1 MNLAIIPERSGSKGV
16 IDKNIRELNGKPLME
31 YSIEVAM
38 KSKCFDEVMVSTD
51 SEKYADIARRCGA
64 KVPFLRSTEN
74 SSEWATSWGVV
85 REVLNRYR
93 EQGILFE
100 MVTLLQPTSPL
111 RTAND
116 IIDAYKI
123 YKQKN
128 AGSVVSVCE
137 VNISPLLCNTLQSDH
152 CLDGFI
158 TPEVRS
164 KRRQDMPQ
172 YYRING
178 AIYMLRVCYPDMRF
192 KLYDKDSYAYLMDP
206 QRSVDIDTEYDF
218 FLAEQTMNFN
228 LHKV

>member
-1 MNLAIIPERSGSKGV
+1 MNLAIIPARSGSKGV

-116 IIDAYKI
+116 IIKRM
-123 YKQKN
+123 QVPL
-128 AGSVVSVCE
+128 SVYV
-137 VNISPLLCNTLQSDH
+137 
-152 CLDGFI
+152 
-158 TPEVRS
+158 
-164 KRRQDMPQ
+164 K
-172 YYRING
+172 
-178 AIYMLRVCYPDMRF
+178 
-192 KLYDKDSYAYLMDP
+192 
-206 QRSVDIDTEYDF
+206 
-218 FLAEQTMNFN
+218 
-228 LHKV
+228 

>member
-1 MNLAIIPERSGSKGV
+1 MDLAIIPARSGSKGI
-16 IDKNIRELNGKPLME
+16 IDKNIKELNGKPLME
-31 YSIEVAM
+31 YSIEAAI

-64 KVPFLRSTEN
+64 EVPFLRSPET
-74 SSEWATSWGVV
+74 SSERATSWEVV
-85 REVLNRYR
+85 REVLGRYR
-93 EQGILFE
+93 EQGVLFE

-111 RTAND
+111 RTVDD

-123 YKQKN
+123 YKEKN
-128 AGSVVSVCE
+128 ACSVVSVCE
-137 VNISPLLCNTLQSDH
+137 VDISPLLCNTLQPDH

-164 KRRQDMPQ
+164 KRRQDLPQ

-178 AIYMLRVCYPDMRF
+178 AIYMLRVCYPDMQF

-218 FLAEQTMNFN
+218 FLAEQTINFHS
-228 LHKV
+228 HKV